1 MRFLRGLVWTAQA
14 LFVAL
19 WSAFWIL
26 TALAVCT
33 AVRSRRPGLFLARR
47 VWAPGILQAICV
59 RLEVVGLAEQELSGL
74 SGPCFFAVNHQSWVD
89 IPALFA
95 ALPVPVLFVAKQEL
109 GRVPFLGW
117 FMKGMG
123 MVLVDRADRKAAVRS
138 VGAAAE
144 RLRQGWSLL
153 SFPEGTRSVD
163 GRVQRFKTASFA
175 AAVEAGAPVVPLA
188 LEGAGRVLP
197 RGSLRNC
204 PGTIRVALGRPIP
217 AAGLDRHDLAC
228 RTQQA
233 VESLLATLR
242 NEVAAASSATAQSG
256 LLEAETAR

>member
-1 MRFLRGLVWTAQA
+1 MWTAQA

-47 VWAPGILQAICV
+47 VWAPGILYAIFV
-59 RLEVVGLAEQELSGL
+59 RLDIAGLADLDLSQ
-74 SGPCFFAVNHQSWVD
+74 PCFFAVNHQSWVD
-89 IPALFA
+89 IPVLFA
-95 ALPVPVLFVAKQEL
+95 ALPVPVLFVAKREL

-138 VGAAAE
+138 VGTAAE

-153 SFPEGTRSVD
+153 SFPEGTRSAD
-163 GRVQRFKTASFA
+163 GRVQRFKTAAFA
-175 AAVEAGAPVVPLA
+175 AAVEAGAPVVPIA
-188 LEGAGRVLP
+188 LEGTGRILP
-197 RGSLRNC
+197 RGSLRNR
-204 PGTIRVALGRPIP
+204 PGTIRVAVGHPILTDS
-217 AAGLDRHDLAC
+217 LDRNDRNDRNARNELAC
-228 RTQQA
+228 RAQEA
-233 VESLLATLR
+233 VESLLSPLR
-242 NEVAAASSATAQSG
+242 NERTAGAAATAQNS
-256 LLEAETAR
+256 LLEA

>member
-1 MRFLRGLVWTAQA
+1 MRLLRGLIWTAQA

-19 WSAFWIL
+19 WTAFWIL
-26 TALAVCT
+26 AALAICT

-47 VWAPGILQAICV
+47 VWAPGILQAIFV
-59 RLEVVGLAEQELSGL
+59 RLEVVGLAEQEL

-89 IPALFA
+89 IPVLFA
-95 ALPVPVLFVAKQEL
+95 ALPVPVLFVAKREL

-117 FMKGMG
+117 FLKGMG

-163 GRVQRFKTASFA
+163 GRVQRFKTAAFA
-175 AAVEAGAPVVPLA
+175 AAVEAGAPVVPIALA
-188 LEGAGRVLP
+188 GAGRILP
-197 RGSLRNC
+197 RGSLRNS
-204 PGTIRVALGRPIP
+204 PGTIRVAVGGPIP
-217 AAGLDRHDLAC
+217 AAGLDRHELAG
-228 RTQQA
+228 RAQQA
-233 VESLLATLR
+233 VESLLDTLHD
-242 NEVAAASSATAQSG
+242 EVAAGSPAAARSS
-256 LLEAETAR
+256 LLEAN